1 MKPRGG
7 SIMRYAAPV
16 RAAAHRFAF
25 LVLLAL
31 AVGLV
36 VLGKADAILVERL
49 RTTVA
54 DAFAPILEA
63 LASPMATVDETIAD
77 IRDLVHLRSE
87 NLRLK
92 EDNEHLREW
101 EQRAREL
108 AAQNL
113 ALREALKFAP
123 HDEVRSVTARVIA
136 DSGGSFVRSLLVDA
150 GNRDG
155 VTKGQAAAAGEG
167 LVGRIAEVGDFS
179 ARVLLITDLNSRIP
193 VMVESTRDHAILAGD
208 NTDQPSLV
216 YLPPNLA
223 LSPGDRIVTA
233 SDGGAFPPD
242 LPIGVV
248 ASTSDGVVRLQPF
261 ANWSRL
267 EYVRIVDYGLKGIL
281 GPVEPPPAAPARGK
295 HPAKP

>member
-7 SIMRYAAPV
+7 SIIRYAAPV
-16 RAAAHRFAF
+16 KAAAQRFAF
-25 LVLLAL
+25 LLLLAL

-36 VLGKADAILVERL
+36 VLGKADAVLVERL

-54 DAFAPILEA
+54 DAFAPILDA
-63 LASPMATVDETIAD
+63 LGSPMATIDETIAD

-92 EDNEHLREW
+92 ADNAHLREW

-113 ALREALKFAP
+113 ALRETLKFVP

-150 GNRDG
+150 GTRDG

-167 LVGRIAEVGDFS
+167 LIGRIAEVGEIS

-193 VMVESTRDHAILAGD
+193 VMIESTRDHAILAGD
-208 NTDQPSLV
+208 NTDQPHLV
-216 YLPPNLA
+216 YLPPNLN

-233 SDGGAFPPD
+233 SDGGAFPPG

-248 ASTSDGVVRLQPF
+248 ASASEGVVRVQPF
-261 ANWSRL
+261 VGS
-267 EYVRIVDYGLKGIL
+267 
-281 GPVEPPPAAPARGK
+281 ARARKASGQAMTARR
-295 HPAKP
+295 P

>member
-1 MKPRGG
+1 
-7 SIMRYAAPV
+7 MRYAAPV

-25 LVLLAL
+25 LLLLAL
-31 AVGLV
+31 AVGLI

-49 RTTVA
+49 RSVVD

-92 EDNEHLREW
+92 EDNARLHEW

-108 AAQNL
+108 TAQNQ
-113 ALREALKFAP
+113 ALRETLKFVP
-123 HDEVRSVTARVIA
+123 HDETRSVTARVIA

-150 GNRDG
+150 GSRDG
-155 VTKGQAAAAGEG
+155 VTKGEAAAAGEG
-167 LVGRIAEVGDFS
+167 LVGRVAEVGNLS
-179 ARVLLITDLNSRIP
+179 SRVLLITDLNSRIP

-208 NTDQPSLV
+208 NTDQPHLA
-216 YLPPNLA
+216 YLPPNLT

-233 SDGGAFPPD
+233 SDGGAFPPG

-248 ASTSDGVVRLQPF
+248 ASTSDGVVRIQPF

-281 GPVEPPPAAPARGK
+281 GPVDASPSSTPARGRRA
-295 HPAKP
+295 AKP